1 MYIYMKRPVRN
12 EDGMYHIE
20 GKKFKQLFGS
30 REQVFNGT
38 AFKTTGC
45 LTKNS
50 LHYNKR
56 GRIVSL
62 KKFNTS
68 KKEMRLLKHGYGT
81 KKGTFGFVRVKPTQ
95 TRKSSRSRKHHT

>member
-1 MYIYMKRPVRN
+1 MKRPVRK
-12 EDGMYHIE
+12 EDGLFHLE

-38 AFKTTGC
+38 AYKTAGC

-50 LHYNKR
+50 LHFNKR

-62 KKFNTS
+62 KKFNSS

-81 KKGTFGFVRVKPTQ
+81 RKGHFGFVKVATKTK
-95 TRKSSRSRKHHT
+95 TRKSRK

>member
-1 MYIYMKRPVRN
+1 MKRPVRK
-12 EDGMYHIE
+12 EDGLFHLE
-20 GKKFKQLFGS
+20 GKQFKQLFGS

-38 AFKTTGC
+38 AYKTTGC
-45 LTKNS
+45 LTKKS

-62 KKFNTS
+62 KKFKTS

-81 KKGTFGFVRVKPTQ
+81 RKGHFGFVKTDTQ
-95 TRKSSRSRKHHT
+95 RKTQKIRK